1 MPFRRRQTTQGDLDD
16 AGLHVVRP
24 IRADEVRPG
33 DVLLRYMTNP
43 ARQKFGQR
51 LVTKVADAPKS
62 MAAGYDVPAKADLRF
77 SFDDGGIVYYWADAE
92 VLKVVSV

>member
-1 MPFRRRQTTQGDLDD
+1 MLFRRRQATQVDLDD

-33 DVLLRYMTNP
+33 DVLLRYMTKP

-51 LVTKVADAPKS
+51 TVTKVADAPPS
-62 MAAGYDVPAKADLRF
+62 MVADPTKADLRF
-77 SFDDGGIVYYWADAE
+77 SFGDGGIVYYLVDAE

>member
-1 MPFRRRQTTQGDLDD
+1 MRFRKRQTTQVDLDD

-62 MAAGYDVPAKADLRF
+62 MAADPGKADLRF